1 MERRRKAMWL
11 YPKVVGFNPPE
22 RWGHSACFFEGV
34 VYVFGGCCG
43 GLHFSDVLT
52 LNVETMAWSSMAT
65 TGQRPGTRDSHG
77 AALVGH
83 RMLVFGGTNGGKK
96 VNDLH
101 VLDLRTGEWTRPQC
115 KGAPPSPRESHTVTV
130 VGGDRLVVFGGS
142 GEGEG
147 NYLSDVHVLDVPTMT
162 WSTPEVKG
170 DYAPAP
176 RDSHGAVAVGG
187 RLFVYGGDCG
197 DRYHGEVD
205 VLDVDTMAWSR
216 FPVKGASPGVRA
228 GHAAISLGSK
238 VYIIGGV
245 GDKQYYSDVWV
256 LDVANRSWS
265 QLEVCGQQPQGRFSH
280 TAVATN
286 TDIAIYGG
294 CGEDER
300 PLNELLILQ
309 LGSEHPNGRYNIS
322 MCKVLSNHW
331 SQEKRKF
338 LRSETQKDESVS
350 NGEMVQKAREAEIEQ
365 RNPFL
370 RGLEN
375 GHVKQRK
382 TGEARPSEPES
393 EQEEHSLSLSQH
405 SSPSQSD
412 QEQNG
417 AHKLSAS
424 PNTSVSTLQ
433 PFVRLN
439 ANGTMRAPGGANGT
453 LRAPGPGGVSS
464 RSLKTD
470 QFLRTIAPQHP
481 QEVQFL
487 SSDHKMQPRPP
498 GPPLIGAEVHG
509 TIDGAFDSG
518 YLMTAVVNG
527 QLFRGVL
534 FAPGTWSDGSE
545 TGSAPPNP
553 VELGRASP
561 AAATAGARHPGP
573 RPAGATGDGL
583 RASGLRPPRAARVP
597 GEGRQVRA
605 RAGQQRPARRC
616 AHAGRAWR
624 GQVSP
629 LPESSPERLKIQA

>member
-1 MERRRKAMWL
+1 
-11 YPKVVGFNPPE
+11 
-22 RWGHSACFFEGV
+22 
-34 VYVFGGCCG
+34 GCCG
-43 GLHFSDVLT
+43 GLHFSDVVT
-52 LNVETMAWSSMAT
+52 LDVETMAWSALAT

-96 VNDLH
+96 VNELH
-101 VLDLRTGEWTRPQC
+101 VLDLRTREWSRPQC
-115 KGAPPSPRESHTVTV
+115 RGAAPSPRESHSVTV

-162 WSTPEVKG
+162 WSTPEAIRG
-170 DYAPAP
+170 GAPAP
-176 RDSHGAVAVGG
+176 RDSHSAVAVGA
-187 RLFVYGGDCG
+187 RLFVFGGDCG
-197 DRYHGEVD
+197 DRYHGGVD

-228 GHAAISLGSK
+228 GHAALSVGSK
-238 VYIIGGV
+238 IYIIGGV

-265 QLEVCGQQPQGRFSH
+265 QLEVSGQRPQGRFSH
-280 TAVATN
+280 TAVVMN
-286 TDIAIYGG
+286 NDIAIYGG

-322 MCKVLSNHW
+322 TCKVLSNQW
-331 SQEKRKF
+331 SQERRKF
-338 LRSETQKDESVS
+338 LQSETKDTGAS
-350 NGEMVQKAREAEIEQ
+350 NGETVQKRREAEIEQ

-375 GHVKQRK
+375 SRAKRRK
-382 TGEARPSEPES
+382 TDEARPSEAAES
-393 EQEEHSLSLSQH
+393 EQQEEHSLTLSQH

-417 AHKLSAS
+417 GGAHKLSPS
-424 PNTSVSTLQ
+424 PNASVSALQ
-433 PFVRLN
+433 PFARLK
-439 ANGTMRAPGGANGT
+439 ANDGAPSAPGRGG
-453 LRAPGPGGVSS
+453 GGVSS
-464 RSLKTD
+464 RPALKTD
-470 QFLRTIAPQHP
+470 QFLRTVAPQHHR

-487 SSDHKMQPRPP
+487 SSDHKKPQPRPAP

-534 FAPGTWSDGSE
+534 FAP
-545 TGSAPPNP
+545 
-553 VELGRASP
+553 
-561 AAATAGARHPGP
+561 
-573 RPAGATGDGL
+573 
-583 RASGLRPPRAARVP
+583 
-597 GEGRQVRA
+597 
-605 RAGQQRPARRC
+605 
-616 AHAGRAWR
+616 
-624 GQVSP
+624 
-629 LPESSPERLKIQA
+629 

>member
-101 VLDLRTGEWTRPQC
+101 ALDLRTGEWTRPQC

-142 GEGEG
+142 GEGES

-228 GHAAISLGSK
+228 GHAAISVGSK

-280 TAVATN
+280 TAVAMN

-338 LRSETQKDESVS
+338 LRSETKDASVS
-350 NGEMVQKAREAEIEQ
+350 NGEMVQKPREAEIEQ

-370 RGLEN
+370 RGL
-375 GHVKQRK
+375 
-382 TGEARPSEPES
+382 A
-393 EQEEHSLSLSQH
+393 
-405 SSPSQSD
+405 
-412 QEQNG
+412 
-417 AHKLSAS
+417 
-424 PNTSVSTLQ
+424 LQ

-439 ANGTMRAPGGANGT
+439 ANGT
-453 LRAPGPGGVSS
+453 LRAPGPGAVSS
-464 RSLKTD
+464 RPLKTD
-470 QFLRTIAPQHP
+470 QLLRTIAPQHR
-481 QEVQFL
+481 QELQFL
-487 SSDHKMQPRPP
+487 SSDHKPQPRPP

-534 FAPGTWSDGSE
+534 FAPGPG
-545 TGSAPPNP
+545 
-553 VELGRASP
+553 V
-561 AAATAGARHPGP
+561 TAP
-573 RPAGATGDGL
+573 RPAVHHQILSSSAV
-583 RASGLRPPRAARVP
+583 PP
-597 GEGRQVRA
+597 
-605 RAGQQRPARRC
+605 QQRPLLAHAIPVHPRQVPQATGFVLPDC
-616 AHAGRAWR
+616 AHHARQGFPAK
-624 GQVSP
+624 GVKS
-629 LPESSPERLKIQA
+629 EPERGSSDLHDVVLTLGGPGGGK

>member
-52 LNVETMAWSSMAT
+52 LNLETMAWSSLAT
-65 TGQRPGTRDSHG
+65 TGARPGTRDSHG

-83 RMLVFGGTNGGKK
+83 RMMVFGGTNGSKK

-101 VLDLRTGEWTRPQC
+101 F
-115 KGAPPSPRESHTVTV
+115 A
-130 VGGDRLVVFGGS
+130 
-142 GEGEG
+142 
-147 NYLSDVHVLDVPTMT
+147 
-162 WSTPEVKG
+162 
-170 DYAPAP
+170 
-176 RDSHGAVAVGG
+176 
-187 RLFVYGGDCG
+187 
-197 DRYHGEVD
+197 
-205 VLDVDTMAWSR
+205 
-216 FPVKGASPGVRA
+216 VKGASPGVRA
-228 GHAAISLGSK
+228 GHAAVGVGSK
-238 VYIIGGV
+238 VYVIGGV
-245 GDKQYYSDVWV
+245 GDKQYYSDAWI
-256 LDVANRSWS
+256 LDVANRSWT
-265 QLEVCGQQPQGRFSH
+265 QLEICGQQPQGRFSH
-280 TAVATN
+280 SAVVLN

-331 SQEKRKF
+331 SQERRKF
-338 LRSETQKDESVS
+338 LRTENQRDPNMS
-350 NGEMVQKAREAEIEQ
+350 NGELGPRSREAEIEQ

-375 GHVKQRK
+375 GHVKRRR
-382 TGEARPSEPES
+382 TGDVRLKETES

-417 AHKLSAS
+417 AQKLSAS
-424 PNTSVSTLQ
+424 PNGSISALQ

-439 ANGTMRAPGGANGT
+439 TNGT
-453 LRAPGPGGVSS
+453 LRAAGGVSP
-464 RSLKTD
+464 RTLKTD
-470 QFLRTIAPQHP
+470 QFLRTIAPQQRH
-481 QEVQFL
+481 EVQFL
-487 SSDHKMQPRPP
+487 AAEPKPHHRPP
-498 GPPLIGAEVHG
+498 TPPLIGAEVHG

-534 FAPGTWSDGSE
+534 FAPGPG
-545 TGSAPPNP
+545 
-553 VELGRASP
+553 V
-561 AAATAGARHPGP
+561 TAP
-573 RPAGATGDGL
+573 RPTLHHPILMSSAI
-583 RASGLRPPRAARVP
+583 PP
-597 GEGRQVRA
+597 QQQ
-605 RAGQQRPARRC
+605 QQRPVL
-616 AHAGRAWR
+616 AHAIPVHARPVPQATGF
-624 GQVSP
+624 V
-629 LPESSPERLKIQA
+629 LPDCSHHARQAFPASAAAAAAKIIKSEPERGGSDLHDVVLTLGGPGAGK

>member
-52 LNVETMAWSSMAT
+52 LNVETMSWSSMAT

-77 AALVGH
+77 AALLGH
-83 RMLVFGGTNGGKK
+83 RMFVFGGTNAGKK

-101 VLDLRTGEWTRPQC
+101 VLDLRTGEWARPQC
-115 KGAPPSPRESHTVTV
+115 KGIPPPPRESHTVTA

-147 NYLSDVHVLDVPTMT
+147 NYLGDVHVLHVPTMT
-162 WSTPEVKG
+162 WTSPEVKG
-170 DYAPAP
+170 DHAPAP

-216 FPVKGASPGVRA
+216 FLVKGASPGVRA
-228 GHAAISLGSK
+228 GHAAVSVGSK
-238 VYIIGGV
+238 IYIIGGV
-245 GDKQYYSDVWV
+245 GDKQYYSDIWI

-265 QLEVCGQQPQGRFSH
+265 QLEACGQQPQGRFSH
-280 TAVATN
+280 TAVLMN

-338 LRSETQKDESVS
+338 LRAAHKDASVNNGDAGQKP
-350 NGEMVQKAREAEIEQ
+350 REAETER
-365 RNPFL
+365 RNSFL

-375 GHVKQRK
+375 GRLKRRK
-382 TGEARPSEPES
+382 TGDVQPNEAES

-424 PNTSVSTLQ
+424 PSASISALQ

-439 ANGTMRAPGGANGT
+439 ANGT
-453 LRAPGPGGVSS
+453 LRAPGPGGISS
-464 RSLKTD
+464 RPLKAD
-470 QFLRTIAPQHP
+470 QFLRTMAPQHRP
-481 QEVQFL
+481 EVQFL
-487 SSDHKMQPRPP
+487 CSDHKPQPRPS

-534 FAPGTWSDGSE
+534 FAPGPG
-545 TGSAPPNP
+545 
-553 VELGRASP
+553 V
-561 AAATAGARHPGP
+561 TAP
-573 RPAGATGDGL
+573 RPTAHHQILTSSAV
-583 RASGLRPPRAARVP
+583 PP
-597 GEGRQVRA
+597 
-605 RAGQQRPARRC
+605 QQRPLLAHAIPVHARPVPQATGFVLPDC
-616 AHAGRAWR
+616 AHLARQGFPAKAIK
-624 GQVSP
+624 S
-629 LPESSPERLKIQA
+629 EPERGSSDLHDVVLTLGGPGGAGK

>member
-11 YPKVVGFNPPE
+11 YPKVSGFNPPE

-52 LNVETMAWSSMAT
+52 LNLETMSWSSLAT
-65 TGQRPGTRDSHG
+65 TGARPGTRDSHG

-83 RMLVFGGTNGGKK
+83 RMMVFGGTNGSKK

-101 VLDLRTGEWTRPQC
+101 VLDLRTKEWTKPPC
-115 KGAPPSPRESHTVTV
+115 SGTPPSPRESHTVTV
-130 VGGDRLVVFGGS
+130 VGGERLVVFGGS

-147 NYLSDVHVLDVPTMT
+147 NYLNDVHVLDVATMT
-162 WSTPEVKG
+162 WSSPEVSCDG
-170 DYAPAP
+170 GGGAAPAA
-176 RDSHGAVAVGG
+176 RDSHGAVAVGN

-205 VLDVDTMAWSR
+205 VLDMDAMAWSR
-216 FPVKGASPGVRA
+216 FAVKGPSPGVRA
-228 GHAAISLGSK
+228 GHAAVGVGSK
-238 VYIIGGV
+238 VYVIGGV
-245 GDKQYYSDVWV
+245 GDKQYYSDAWI
-256 LDVANRSWS
+256 LDVVNRSWT
-265 QLEVCGQQPQGRFSH
+265 QLEICGQQPQGRFSH
-280 TAVATN
+280 SAVLLN

-331 SQEKRKF
+331 SQERRKF
-338 LRSETQKDESVS
+338 LRSDNQRDPNMS
-350 NGEMVQKAREAEIEQ
+350 NGELGPRPRELEIEQ

-375 GHVKQRK
+375 GHVKRRR
-382 TGEARPSEPES
+382 TGDVRPKETES

-417 AHKLSAS
+417 AQKLSAS
-424 PNTSVSTLQ
+424 PNGSISALQ

-439 ANGTMRAPGGANGT
+439 TNGT
-453 LRAPGPGGVSS
+453 LRTAGGVSP
-464 RSLKTD
+464 RTLKTD
-470 QFLRTIAPQHP
+470 QFLRTIAPQQRH
-481 QEVQFL
+481 EVQFL
-487 SSDHKMQPRPP
+487 TAEPKPHHRPP
-498 GPPLIGAEVHG
+498 TPPFIGAEVHG

-534 FAPGTWSDGSE
+534 FAPGPGVTAPRPTLHHPILTSSAIPPPQQRPMLAHAIPVHARPVPQA
-545 TGSAPPNP
+545 TGFVLPDCSHHA
-553 VELGRASP
+553 RQAFP
-561 AAATAGARHPGP
+561 AAAAKIIK
-573 RPAGATGDGL
+573 
-583 RASGLRPPRAARVP
+583 S
-597 GEGRQVRA
+597 E
-605 RAGQQRPARRC
+605 
-616 AHAGRAWR
+616 
-624 GQVSP
+624 
-629 LPESSPERLKIQA
+629 PERSSSDLHDVVLTLGGPGAGK

>member
-52 LNVETMAWSSMAT
+52 LNVETMAWSSLAT

-115 KGAPPSPRESHTVTV
+115 KGTPPSPRESHTVTV

-162 WSTPEVKG
+162 WSSPEVKG

-216 FPVKGASPGVRA
+216 FAVKGASPGVRA
-228 GHAAISLGSK
+228 GHAAVSVGSK

-245 GDKQYYSDVWV
+245 GDKQYYSDVWI
-256 LDVANRSWS
+256 LDVTNRSWN

-280 TAVATN
+280 TAVVMN

-338 LRSETQKDESVS
+338 LRAGNLQQKDASVS
-350 NGEMVQKAREAEIEQ
+350 NGYAGQKPREAEIEQ

-370 RGLEN
+370 RGLDN
-375 GHVKQRK
+375 GHVKRRK
-382 TGEARPSEPES
+382 TGDIRPNEAES

-424 PNTSVSTLQ
+424 PNPSISALQ

-439 ANGTMRAPGGANGT
+439 ANGT
-453 LRAPGPGGVSS
+453 LRAPGPGGISS
-464 RSLKTD
+464 RPLKTD
-470 QFLRTIAPQHP
+470 QFLRTIAPQQRH
-481 QEVQFL
+481 EVQFL
-487 SSDHKMQPRPP
+487 TSDHKLQPRPP

-518 YLMTAVVNG
+518 YLTTAVVNG

-534 FAPGTWSDGSE
+534 FAPGPGVT
-545 TGSAPPNP
+545 
-553 VELGRASP
+553 
-561 AAATAGARHPGP
+561 GP
-573 RPAGATGDGL
+573 RPTVHHQILTSSAV
-583 RASGLRPPRAARVP
+583 PP
-597 GEGRQVRA
+597 
-605 RAGQQRPARRC
+605 QQRPSL
-616 AHAGRAWR
+616 AHAIPVHARPVPQATGFVLPDCTRHGRQGFPAKA
-624 GQVSP
+624 VKS
-629 LPESSPERLKIQA
+629 EPERGSNDLHDVVLTLGGPGGGK

>member
-115 KGAPPSPRESHTVTV
+115 KGTPPSPRESHTVTV

-147 NYLSDVHVLDVPTMT
+147 NYLRDVHVLDVPTMT

-187 RLFVYGGDCG
+187 RLFVYGGDCS

-228 GHAAISLGSK
+228 GHASISVGSK

-245 GDKQYYSDVWV
+245 GDKHYYSDVWV

-265 QLEVCGQQPQGRFSH
+265 QLEICGQQPQGRFSH
-280 TAVATN
+280 TAVVMN

-338 LRSETQKDESVS
+338 LRSETQKDASVS
-350 NGEMVQKAREAEIEQ
+350 NGEMVQKPREAEIEQ

-375 GHVKQRK
+375 GHAKRRK
-382 TGEARPSEPES
+382 TSEARPNEPES

-405 SSPSQSD
+405 SSPSPSD

-417 AHKLSAS
+417 VHKLSAS
-424 PNTSVSTLQ
+424 PNTSISALQ
-433 PFVRLN
+433 PFTRLN
-439 ANGTMRAPGGANGT
+439 ANGT
-453 LRAPGPGGVSS
+453 LRAPGPGGANSPLRAPGPGGVSS
-464 RSLKTD
+464 RPLKTD
-470 QFLRTIAPQHP
+470 QFLRTIAPQHR

-487 SSDHKMQPRPP
+487 SSDHKPQPRPP
-498 GPPLIGAEVHG
+498 CPPLIGAEVHG

-534 FAPGTWSDGSE
+534 FAPGPG
-545 TGSAPPNP
+545 
-553 VELGRASP
+553 V
-561 AAATAGARHPGP
+561 TAP
-573 RPAGATGDGL
+573 RPAVHHHQILTSSAV
-583 RASGLRPPRAARVP
+583 PP
-597 GEGRQVRA
+597 
-605 RAGQQRPARRC
+605 QQRPLLAHAIPVHARPVPQATGFVLPDC
-616 AHAGRAWR
+616 AHHARQGFPAKA
-624 GQVSP
+624 VKS
-629 LPESSPERLKIQA
+629 EPERGNSDLHDVVLTLGGPGGGK